1 MRHFRAAVVV
11 VVVLGAVIPT
21 VLAGPPPVGSP
32 MRMVVIDPG
41 HGGAET
47 GVRGPA
53 GTREK
58 DVTLQL
64 ARLLSGRLAGKYRTK
79 LSRTDDYHLDV
90 FSRTNLANQEAAD
103 VFVSLHTAGSFQHR
117 KSGFSLYYH
126 KGAGR
131 RVFGGDL
138 SENQA
143 FHLTDPSEPW
153 RGAQR
158 KHVPESR
165 RMARAIQGPLSQ
177 FTGTPGTAE
186 GASLLVLA
194 GADRPAVLVEV
205 GCLSN
210 PAEEKKLGQTD
221 YLAGIAEAISTGI
234 INFFD
239 HESAISSMDLH
250 Q

>member
-1 MRHFRAAVVV
+1 MRHFPAVVAVVV
-11 VVVLGAVIPT
+11 LLGAVIPT

-32 MRMVVIDPG
+32 TRMIVIDPG
-41 HGGAET
+41 HGGADA
-47 GVRGPA
+47 GVRGPTD
-53 GTREK
+53 TREK

-64 ARLLSGRLAGKYRTK
+64 ARLLSDRLAGRYRTK

-90 FSRTNLANQEAAD
+90 FSRTNLANQEDAD
-103 VFVSLHTAGSFQHR
+103 FFISLHTAGSFKYR

-126 KGAGR
+126 EGAGR

-138 SENQA
+138 SASQT
-143 FHLTDPSEPW
+143 FDLTDLSESW
-153 RGAQR
+153 RGVQR
-158 KHVPESR
+158 KHVSESR

-177 FTGTPGTAE
+177 FAGAPGTVE
-186 GASLLVLA
+186 GASLLVLT

-210 PAEEKKLGQTD
+210 PAEEKKLRRTD
-221 YLAGIAEAISTGI
+221 YLSGIADAIRSGI
-234 INFFD
+234 DNFFD
-239 HESAISSMDLH
+239 QESAISSIDLH